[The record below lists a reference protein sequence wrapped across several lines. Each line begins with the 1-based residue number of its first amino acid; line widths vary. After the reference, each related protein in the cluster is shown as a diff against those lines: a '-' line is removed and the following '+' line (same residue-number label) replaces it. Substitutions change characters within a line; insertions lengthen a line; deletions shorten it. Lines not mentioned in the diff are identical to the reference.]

1 MNSCVNNSIDF
12 SPFEIIFGKRPNFP
26 LMQFHGESLKDIP
39 MDMRTYFQ
47 ELSSK
52 LNTINDIV
60 YENSKASGQQMEEKE
75 NMKTNE
81 LKLQI
86 GDYVYLQCQPTGAGR
101 NLSRFLKVHL
111 RLITSSVRIL
121 SSSEILPEKRN

>member
-1 MNSCVNNSIDF
+1 
-12 SPFEIIFGKRPNFP
+12 
-26 LMQFHGESLKDIP
+26 MQFHGESLKDIP

-60 YENSKASGQQMEEKE
+60 YENAKASGQQMEEKE

-86 GDYVYLQCQPTGAGR
+86 GVCMR
-101 NLSRFLKVHL
+101 RC
-111 RLITSSVRIL
+111 
-121 SSSEILPEKRN
+121 

>member
-1 MNSCVNNSIDF
+1 
-12 SPFEIIFGKRPNFP
+12 
-26 LMQFHGESLKDIP
+26 
-39 MDMRTYFQ
+39 
-47 ELSSK
+47 

-60 YENSKASGQQMEEKE
+60 YENAKASGQQMEEKE

-101 NLSRFLKVHL
+101 KFLSQISNLLIASPPFLFH
-111 RLITSSVRIL
+111 
-121 SSSEILPEKRN
+121 

>member
-1 MNSCVNNSIDF
+1 M
-12 SPFEIIFGKRPNFP
+12 
-26 LMQFHGESLKDIP
+26 
-39 MDMRTYFQ
+39 
-47 ELSSK
+47 
-52 LNTINDIV
+52 NTINDIV
-60 YENSKASGQQMEEKE
+60 YENAKASGQQMEEKE

-86 GDYVYLQCQPTGAGR
+86 GDYVYLQCQPTDAVE